1 MSKLFGDAG
10 PTTQDLARLAED
22 KKAQGLS
29 GARIVRLALALELG
43 RAHHTFRRTADR
55 MARDAM
61 AETGASKE
69 DIDDLFG
76 WLQAQRA
83 KDQQKAY
90 AGIAERSVRA
100 RCTMMI

>member
-1 MSKLFGDAG
+1 MPLVPESSYTHVIGALKRAYSIS
-10 PTTQDLARLAED
+10 ARLDEPD
-22 KKAQGLS
+22 LEFDLEGLTS
-29 GARIVRLALALELG
+29 PKW
-43 RAHHTFRRTADR
+43 AHHTFRRTADR

>member
-1 MSKLFGDAG
+1 MRETLCKSVKVSDPPETL
-10 PTTQDLARLAED
+10 PPPY
-22 KKAQGLS
+22 
-29 GARIVRLALALELG
+29 
-43 RAHHTFRRTADR
+43 AHHTFRRTADR

-90 AGIAERSVRA
+90 AGIAERSVRT

>member
-1 MSKLFGDAG
+1 MAVTAVT
-10 PTTQDLARLAED
+10 PLASLHDFSISLRS
-22 KKAQGLS
+22 LS
-29 GARIVRLALALELG
+29 CV
-43 RAHHTFRRTADR
+43 
-55 MARDAM
+55 
-61 AETGASKE
+61 GASKE

>member
-1 MSKLFGDAG
+1 MVPSGLII
-10 PTTQDLARLAED
+10 
-22 KKAQGLS
+22 QGTLYFP
-29 GARIVRLALALELG
+29 
-43 RAHHTFRRTADR
+43 AHFRSIIEWA